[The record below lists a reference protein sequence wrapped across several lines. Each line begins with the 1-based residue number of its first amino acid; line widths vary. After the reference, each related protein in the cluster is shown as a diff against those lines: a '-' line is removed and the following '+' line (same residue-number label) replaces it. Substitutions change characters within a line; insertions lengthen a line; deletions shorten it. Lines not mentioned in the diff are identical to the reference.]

1 MKYPNYE
8 TDNILGLQIQTL
20 LREASVESPI
30 SLATSLFENDE
41 AKEKE
46 IAHLVREIMKVVGLD
61 TVDISLRKT
70 PYNVAERFLK
80 ELFWGMDYDKFPK
93 MYLFKNKAEI
103 EEMVYHKVV
112 FETIDERNLLPNQ
125 GIITFGYIPDKLLIN
140 PDELCNIVAFFSSRT
155 QNSAR
160 LCAQLLF
167 TLKYILS
174 CDDVAV
180 RVNLDCIVTKYKGK
194 FALPYKYVYRNEFNQ
209 ICQK

>member
-8 TDNILGLQIQTL
+8 TDHLLGQQVQTL
-20 LREASVESPI
+20 LKEASVENPI
-30 SLATSLFENDE
+30 NSNVNLPEDE
-41 AKEKE
+41 DETIQQIARKVADIME
-46 IAHLVREIMKVVGLD
+46 IVGLD
-61 TVDISLRKT
+61 TTDPTLRKT
-70 PYNVAERFLK
+70 PYNVATRFLK

-112 FETIDERNLLPNQ
+112 FETIDERTLLHNQ
-125 GIITFGYIPDKLLIN
+125 GIINFGYIPDKLLIN

-209 ICQK
+209 L